1 LQSGVSGD
9 DEGYF
14 AAHPG
19 QTLGRLQDWHHFQRC
34 HHGQGLDYMTKILA
48 VDNNRTVLKTIS
60 RQLEHLKY
68 DVLTA
73 TNEEEAMAVYL
84 RERPIDLVLIDV
96 VLSDDTSG
104 HDLADAML
112 ERDPAQKV
120 LLMSGY

>member
-1 LQSGVSGD
+1 
-9 DEGYF
+9 
-14 AAHPG
+14 
-19 QTLGRLQDWHHFQRC
+19 
-34 HHGQGLDYMTKILA
+34 MTKILA

-120 LLMSGY
+120 LLMSGYSPEVQSKYRTHLRSYPIVQKPFRINEAKRLIRELIAG